1 MAHKYGAEVYETA
14 SLARYDRLWGN
25 TWFCREFAQR
35 DIHSIVTSKRYV
47 KTPLTVR
54 IEGLNMRY
62 RDLDEQ
68 EGMAKFTNLILPSNS
83 VSVDSRSIWFDLV
96 RDEHDQLIYPAREVY
111 SLMHFYIKYLSVQMK
126 DRVDFERVCKSL
138 IKRKHQV
145 FHGIPDQQL
154 GTALYFFAYV
164 RYPFEMK
171 KFKGKL
177 SSGNGPGTAMRC
189 LADLEE
195 EAVGIPVEAAK
206 FYWEIV
212 DEWCS
217 LFKKELRY
225 IVDHHAS
232 KYERFWYLPLL
243 IQDVYARVYDDD
255 GKFDGVEYS
264 EDEW

>member
-1 MAHKYGAEVYETA
+1 MAHKYAAEVYKTD
-14 SLARYDRLWGN
+14 SLAWDDRLWRN

-35 DIHSIVTSKRYV
+35 DIDSIVTQRNYAT
-47 KTPLTVR
+47 TPLTVR
-54 IEGLNMRY
+54 IEGLNMRH
-62 RDLDEQ
+62 RDEAEQ
-68 EGMAKFTNLILPSNS
+68 EGMAKFTNLLLPSNP
-83 VSVDSRSIWFDLV
+83 VDIDGKSIWFDLIMN
-96 RDEHDQLIYPAREVY
+96 DHDQLIYPAREVY
-111 SLMHFYIKYLSVQMK
+111 SLMHFYIKNLSVPMK

-138 IKRKHQV
+138 IKVRHRV
-145 FHGIPDQQL
+145 FESIPDQQL

-164 RYPFEMK
+164 RYPDEMA
-171 KFKGKL
+171 KFKSKL

-212 DEWCS
+212 DEWCG

-225 IVDHHAS
+225 MVNQHTIE
-232 KYERFWYLPLL
+232 YERFWYLPLL
-243 IQDVYARVYDDD
+243 VQDVYARVYDGD
-255 GKFDGVEYS
+255 GKFDGIEYT